1 LGSSGGAHAHAILEL
16 HCDAAQNMTAN
27 RLKLGKSG
35 QIYYFARIFK
45 TTSDLAPAQS
55 M

>member
-1 LGSSGGAHAHAILEL
+1 LGSGGGAHAHAILEL

-27 RLKLGKSG
+27 TLKLGKSA
-35 QIYYFARIFK
+35 QIYYFARIVK
-45 TTSDLAPAQS
+45 TSSDMAPAQS